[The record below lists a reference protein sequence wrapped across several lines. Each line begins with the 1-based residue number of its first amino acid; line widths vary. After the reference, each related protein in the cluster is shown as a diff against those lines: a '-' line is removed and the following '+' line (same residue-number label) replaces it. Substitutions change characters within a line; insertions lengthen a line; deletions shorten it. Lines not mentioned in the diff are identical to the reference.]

1 MTAGP
6 RAALSALFVAAL
18 LAGTPGCRSGF
29 EGPPGETPVSRRI
42 RLLARLLSMEDR
54 RSYEPLLV
62 GHCAASGDP
71 WLRARTALAAGR
83 LKDPEASVHLPVL
96 LIDPDPAVRRAAA
109 FSAGISRDPRLV
121 RLLVRSLEDVRPEV
135 AAAAAD
141 ALGRL
146 GGAEAVAALVAAAG
160 RPGAA
165 RPAAAM
171 ALWRSPAGEAG
182 AALVAAREAPDAG
195 PEVARAALY
204 ALARRPEREALP
216 ALRAALADAE
226 PWVASVSA
234 RAVGLLADRDSVPR
248 LLSLARGTEPS
259 PAIQALL
266 ALERLAASG
275 AALPG
280 EAVAVARERAADP
293 APGVALSALRLL
305 GRCPGE
311 EARGSILAAVRAPG
325 RRAGVALSVLAV
337 SDAVEAE
344 RIALPAGPPARLEL
358 RLGAAE
364 AVAQLP
370 PEEARRFVQR
380 LLDDPS
386 PRVRGTAVG
395 GLSDEA
401 AAASP
406 ALLERALSDPDLAV
420 SAAALETSARLLGR
434 GVSGTG
440 LQPAFERAFE
450 RCASSGEA
458 DFVVSALQAAALLPL
473 GAEERLLRF
482 ADAPDP
488 VARERA
494 RSLLASF
501 PGRGGGVAVPRP
513 VETRLTAA
521 DYERIARRAVGSL
534 VTARI
539 ETERGGV
546 EIALLAEEAPMTVE
560 SFVSLA
566 HRGFFD
572 GLLFHRVVPDFV
584 VQGGDPRGDGTGG
597 PGYAVRDEL
606 NPVPYERGTV
616 GMALS
621 GPDTGGSQWF
631 VTLSPQPHLDGS
643 YTVFG
648 RVASGID
655 VLDRVEQDDR
665 MLRVLVSESPRPVPP
680 PGAAGS

>member
-1 MTAGP
+1 MTEGR
-6 RAALSALFVAAL
+6 RAAFVPVSVAAL
-18 LAGTPGCRSGF
+18 LVSVLACRSGF
-29 EGPPGETPVSRRI
+29 DGPPGETPAARRVRLFA
-42 RLLARLLSMEDR
+42 RLLAMEDGR
-54 RSYEPLLV
+54 AYEPLLT
-62 GHCAASGDP
+62 GHCAMSDDP
-71 WLRARTALAAGR
+71 WLRAKTALAAGR
-83 LKDPEASVHLPVL
+83 LKDPEASVHLPAL
-96 LIDPDPAVRRAAA
+96 LVDEDPAVRRAAA
-109 FSAGISRDPRLV
+109 FAAGVSRDPRLA
-121 RLLVRSLEDVRPEV
+121 RLLARALEDPRPEV

-146 GGAEAVAALVAAAG
+146 GGADAVSALVAAVG

-165 RPAAAM
+165 RAAAAT

-182 AALVAAREAPDAG
+182 DALLAAREAADAD
-195 PEVARAALY
+195 PEVRRAALY

-216 ALRAALADAE
+216 ALRAALTDGD
-226 PWVASVSA
+226 PWVASVAA
-234 RAVGLLADRDSVPR
+234 RAVGLLADRESAPP
-248 LLSLARGTEPS
+248 LLSLAQGSEPS
-259 PAIQALL
+259 PAIQSLL

-275 AALPG
+275 AALPDA
-280 EAVAVARERAADP
+280 AVTVARERAADP
-293 APGVALSALRLL
+293 APGIALAALRLL

-311 EARGSILAAVRAPG
+311 EARAALLSAVEAPG
-325 RRAGVALSVLAV
+325 RRAGVALSVLAL
-337 SDAVEAE
+337 SDAAGVE
-344 RIALPAGPPARLEL
+344 RIAFPAGPPARLEL

-370 PEEARRFVQR
+370 HGEARHFVER

-395 GLSDEA
+395 GLSAEA

-406 ALLERALSDPDLAV
+406 ELLVRALSDPDLAV
-420 SAAALETSARLLGR
+420 AAAALETSAKTAGAAAA
-434 GVSGTG
+434 GTG
-440 LQPAFERAFE
+440 LAAAFDRAFE

-458 DFVVSALQAAALLPL
+458 DFVVSALQAAALLPG

-482 ADAPDP
+482 ADATDP

-494 RSLLASF
+494 RALLASL
-501 PGRGGGVAVPRP
+501 PGGGGRTLVPRP
-513 VETRLTAA
+513 VPTRFGPA
-521 DYERIARRAVGSL
+521 DYQRIARRALGSA

-546 EIALLAEEAPMTVE
+546 ELELLAEEAPMTVE

-566 HRGFFD
+566 HGGFFD

-631 VTLSPQPHLDGS
+631 VALSPQPHLDGS

-648 RVASGID
+648 RVASGLP
-655 VLDRVEQDDR
+655 VLDRIEQDDR
-665 MLRVLVSESPRPVPP
+665 MLRVRVSESPRPAPP
-680 PGAAGS
+680 PGVTGH